1 MKNKNKVEDLE
12 KEKNN
17 SLQLLE
23 DQKKLLEQKER
34 NKGFSQTYISYDESG
49 VVKPTFVSELYQE
62 VNIFF
67 TI

>member
-23 DQKKLLEQKER
+23 DQKKKSLEQKER

-49 VVKPTFVSELYQE
+49 AVKPTFVSEF
-62 VNIFF
+62 IKR
-67 TI
+67 

>member
-23 DQKKLLEQKER
+23 DQKKIAWTKR
-34 NKGFSQTYISYDESG
+34 TK
-49 VVKPTFVSELYQE
+49 
-62 VNIFF
+62 
-67 TI
+67 